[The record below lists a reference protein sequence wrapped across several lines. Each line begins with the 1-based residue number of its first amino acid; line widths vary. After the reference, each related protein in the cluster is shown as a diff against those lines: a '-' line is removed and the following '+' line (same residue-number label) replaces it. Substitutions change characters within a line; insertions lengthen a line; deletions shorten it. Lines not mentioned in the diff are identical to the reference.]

1 MEDYNDYEEIPD
13 EELWEDGEINRTQLK
28 EKIYHRVIE
37 EGDWI
42 VMRKKDKLPIY
53 KVLIES
59 TNIEAYMIEAGS
71 KEDAEETY
79 MEGDV
84 LYTKPKQDEII
95 SLEIIEEWV

>member
-13 EELWEDGEINRTQLK
+13 EELEEDGELNPKGVALKLYNR
-28 EKIYHRVIE
+28 ICRR
-37 EGDWI
+37 GDWI

-79 MEGDV
+79 MEGDI

-95 SLEIIEEWV
+95 SLEIIEE